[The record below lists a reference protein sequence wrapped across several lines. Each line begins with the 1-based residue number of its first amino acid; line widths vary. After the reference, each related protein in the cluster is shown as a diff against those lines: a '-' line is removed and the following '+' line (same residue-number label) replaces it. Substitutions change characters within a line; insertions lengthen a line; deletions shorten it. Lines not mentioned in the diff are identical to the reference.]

1 MTNEHGEVVRD
12 PNSKQSTNVGDAVS
26 NVTYGSANRTRVSPN
41 GAHRNGFCNEA
52 YEASDSSEDLSNVV
66 DSTSTKGFVPSSV
79 AERARPAIQRS
90 LTVVETTMLR
100 PPRVP
105 QRLRTVSAGLH
116 PEYDATRRRN
126 SRRLRFC
133 PRGSLYDVIQDLP
146 VRPIIGDAEEGNV
159 GATIREESSPVP
171 PNKPMPEETK
181 DEDVAETPTEI
192 LVQVFVPFM
201 LAGLGMVAAGVLLN
215 KAKDLDA
222 FKQIPELMVMVP
234 PLLGLKGNLE
244 MTLACRMSTLA
255 NLGNAASRSALL
267 SIAAGNLA
275 LIQCQAIVAGL
286 VAALLAVIKSLA
298 TEGYLDW
305 SHVLTLFTSA
315 ALTAELASIVLAS
328 VMILVIVLCQRLRM
342 NPDNVATPVAASLG
356 DVITLA
362 LLAGFATLLHVPLR
376 NHQWAS
382 GLLLGAVVLLA
393 PVWAFLAYRN
403 TYTREVLS
411 QGWLPVLFAIVVSS
425 GGGYILEI
433 ASTRYKGL
441 AAYQPVINGV
451 GGNLVAVQASRIS
464 TYLHLTTERP
474 SLPPGESRCVGP
486 IAVFFGSCLH
496 ARTARLLL
504 LLLVP
509 GQLIF
514 VAVID
519 SVEGDG
525 EAFHG
530 PFVAL
535 YVAAAFI
542 QVCILLYVARVLVY
556 ALWSRGTDPDN
567 AAIPFLTALGDLLGG
582 GLLALVYWILDLIS
596 PSRPL

>member
-1 MTNEHGEVVRD
+1 MTDKYGEVVRD
-12 PNSKQSTNVGDAVS
+12 PSNEQSAHIGDGACY
-26 NVTYGSANRTRVSPN
+26 VTYGSANSVNVSAD
-41 GAHRNGFCNEA
+41 GGRHNGFCNEA
-52 YEASDSSEDLSNVV
+52 FEASDSLEKLSSVG
-66 DSTSTKGFVPSSV
+66 DCSSTKDFVASGV
-79 AERARPAIQRS
+79 TERARPVIQRS
-90 LTVVETTMLR
+90 LTLVETSMLR
-100 PPRVP
+100 PPRVS
-105 QRLRTVSAGLH
+105 QRIRTLSAGVH
-116 PEYDATRRRN
+116 TEYDVTRRRN

-146 VRPIIGDAEEGNV
+146 CRPIIGNAEEGNV
-159 GATIREESSPVP
+159 AATIREESSPVP
-171 PNKPMPEETK
+171 PDKSMSDETK
-181 DEDVAETPTEI
+181 DDDVDETPVEI

-244 MTLACRMSTLA
+244 MTLACRISTLA
-255 NLGNAASRSALL
+255 NLGNAGSRSALL
-267 SIAAGNLA
+267 NIAAGNLA

-286 VAALLAVIKSLA
+286 VAALLAVIKSFA
-298 TEGYLDW
+298 AGGYLDW
-305 SHVLTLFTSA
+305 NHVLTLFTSA

-328 VMILVIVLCQRLRM
+328 VMILVIVMCQRLRM

-362 LLAGFATLLHVPLR
+362 LLAGFATLLHVPLQDY
-376 NHQWAS
+376 QWVS
-382 GLLLGAVVLLA
+382 GILLGLVVLLA
-393 PVWAFLAYRN
+393 PLWAFLAYRN
-403 TYTREVLS
+403 SYTREVLS
-411 QGWLPVLFAIVVSS
+411 QGWLPVLFAIVISS

-464 TYLHLTTERP
+464 TYLHLAAERP
-474 SLPPGESRCVGP
+474 NLPPDESRCVGP
-486 IAVFFGSCLH
+486 FAVFFGSCLH

-535 YVAAAFI
+535 YVAAAII

-582 GLLALVYWILDLIS
+582 GLLALVYWILDLIGS
-596 PSRPL
+596 SRPL

>member
-1 MTNEHGEVVRD
+1 MTNEQVE
-12 PNSKQSTNVGDAVS
+12 
-26 NVTYGSANRTRVSPN
+26 
-41 GAHRNGFCNEA
+41 GAHNVHLANITGGVPNFKGSNANSSNGCLNGVHLIGFCNEA
-52 YEASDSSEDLSNVV
+52 FEPSESTEELSKSGDPWHTSDCM
-66 DSTSTKGFVPSSV
+66 PSIV
-79 AERARPAIQRS
+79 TDRGRPAIQRS
-90 LTVVETTMLR
+90 LTLVEATTLR
-100 PPRVP
+100 QPRVDNRP
-105 QRLRTVSAGLH
+105 RTVSAGMH
-116 PEYDATRRRN
+116 PEFDAARRRN

-146 VRPIIGDAEEGNV
+146 AQPIISDAEEGNDIAII
-159 GATIREESSPVP
+159 GEAPLP
-171 PNKPMPEETK
+171 PSEPIPEEPK
-181 DEDVAETPTEI
+181 DEEVVETPLEI

-215 KAKDLDA
+215 KAKYLDV
-222 FKQIPELMVMVP
+222 FKEIPELMVMVP

-286 VAALLAVIKSLA
+286 VAAVLAVIKSLA
-298 TEGYLDW
+298 TEGCLDW
-305 SHVLTLFTSA
+305 NHVLTLVTSA

-328 VMILVIVLCQRLRM
+328 VMVLVIVLCQRLRM

-362 LLAGFATLLHVPLR
+362 LLAGFATLLHVPLK
-376 NHQWAS
+376 NQQWAS

-393 PVWAFLAYRN
+393 PLWAFLAYRN
-403 TYTREVLS
+403 AYTREVLS

-433 ASTRYKGL
+433 ASSRYEGL

-464 TYLHLTTERP
+464 TYLHLNSERP
-474 SLPPGESRCVGP
+474 SLPPDESRCVGP
-486 IAVFFGSCLH
+486 IAVFFGGCLH

-504 LLLVP
+504 LLLIP

-519 SVEGDG
+519 SVEGKGD
-525 EAFHG
+525 AFHG

-535 YVAAAFI
+535 YVVAAFI

-556 ALWSRGTDPDN
+556 TLWSRGVDPDN
-567 AAIPFLTALGDLLGG
+567 AAIPFLTALGDLFGG
-582 GLLALVYWILDLIS
+582 GLLALVFWILSVIS
-596 PSRPL
+596 SRVAH

>member
-1 MTNEHGEVVRD
+1 MTDKYGEVVRD
-12 PNSKQSTNVGDAVS
+12 PSNEQSAHIGDGACY
-26 NVTYGSANRTRVSPN
+26 VTYGSANSVNVSAD
-41 GAHRNGFCNEA
+41 GGRHNGFCNEA
-52 YEASDSSEDLSNVV
+52 FEASDSLEKLSSVG
-66 DSTSTKGFVPSSV
+66 DCSSTKDFVASGV
-79 AERARPAIQRS
+79 TERARPVIQRS
-90 LTVVETTMLR
+90 LTLVETTMLR
-100 PPRVP
+100 PQRVS
-105 QRLRTVSAGLH
+105 QRIRTLSAGVH
-116 PEYDATRRRN
+116 TEYDVTRRRN

-146 VRPIIGDAEEGNV
+146 FRPIIGNAEEGNV
-159 GATIREESSPVP
+159 AATIREESSPVP
-171 PNKPMPEETK
+171 PDKSMSDETK
-181 DEDVAETPTEI
+181 DDDVDETPVEI

-244 MTLACRMSTLA
+244 MTLACRISTLA
-255 NLGNAASRSALL
+255 NLGNAGSRSALL
-267 SIAAGNLA
+267 NIAAGNLA

-286 VAALLAVIKSLA
+286 VAALLAVIKSFA
-298 TEGYLDW
+298 AGGYLDW
-305 SHVLTLFTSA
+305 NHVLTLFTSA

-328 VMILVIVLCQRLRM
+328 VMILVIVMCQRLRM

-362 LLAGFATLLHVPLR
+362 LIAGFATLLHVPLQDY
-376 NHQWAS
+376 QWVS
-382 GLLLGAVVLLA
+382 GILLGLVVLLA
-393 PVWAFLAYRN
+393 PLWAFLAYRN
-403 TYTREVLS
+403 SYTREVLS
-411 QGWLPVLFAIVVSS
+411 QGWLPVLFAIVISS

-464 TYLHLTTERP
+464 TYLHLAAERP
-474 SLPPGESRCVGP
+474 NLPPDESRCVGP
-486 IAVFFGSCLH
+486 FAVFFGSCLH

-535 YVAAAFI
+535 YVAAAII

-582 GLLALVYWILDLIS
+582 GLLALVYWILDLIGS
-596 PSRPL
+596 SRPL

>member
-1 MTNEHGEVVRD
+1 MTNEQAESAHNVHLANIGGGV
-12 PNSKQSTNVGDAVS
+12 PNVKGS
-26 NVTYGSANRTRVSPN
+26 NGCPN
-41 GAHRNGFCNEA
+41 GVCLNGFCNKAFEPS
-52 YEASDSSEDLSNVV
+52 ESMEELSKSGDPWHTSDC
-66 DSTSTKGFVPSSV
+66 VPSIV
-79 AERARPAIQRS
+79 TDRGRPAIQRS
-90 LTVVETTMLR
+90 LTLVEATLR
-100 PPRVP
+100 QPRLDNRP
-105 QRLRTVSAGLH
+105 RTVSAGVH
-116 PEYDATRRRN
+116 PEFDATRRRN

-146 VRPIIGDAEEGNV
+146 AKPIISDAEEGNAIAIIV
-159 GATIREESSPVP
+159 EAPFP
-171 PNKPMPEETK
+171 PSKPIPEEPK
-181 DEDVAETPTEI
+181 DEEVVETPLEI

-215 KAKDLDA
+215 KAKDLDV
-222 FKQIPELMVMVP
+222 FKEIPELMVMVP

-286 VAALLAVIKSLA
+286 VAAMLAVMKSLA
-298 TEGYLDW
+298 TEGCLDW
-305 SHVLTLFTSA
+305 NHVLTLVTSA

-328 VMILVIVLCQRLRM
+328 VMVLVIVLCQRLRM

-376 NHQWAS
+376 NQQWAS

-393 PVWAFLAYRN
+393 PLWAFLAYRN
-403 TYTREVLS
+403 SYTREVLS

-433 ASTRYKGL
+433 ASSRYEGL

-464 TYLHLTTERP
+464 TYLHLNSERP
-474 SLPPGESRCVGP
+474 SLPPDESRCVGP
-486 IAVFFGSCLH
+486 IAVFFGGCLH

-504 LLLVP
+504 LLLIP

-519 SVEGDG
+519 SVEGKGD
-525 EAFHG
+525 AFHG

-535 YVAAAFI
+535 YVVAAFI

-556 ALWSRGTDPDN
+556 TLWSRGVDPDN
-567 AAIPFLTALGDLLGG
+567 AAIPFLTALGDLFGG
-582 GLLALVYWILDLIS
+582 GLLALVFWILSVIS
-596 PSRPL
+596 SRVAH

>member
-1 MTNEHGEVVRD
+1 MTNVHAEIRHDPYNGQLSSAGDGASNLADAEAGKYVCAKDVR
-12 PNSKQSTNVGDAVS
+12 G
-26 NVTYGSANRTRVSPN
+26 
-41 GAHRNGFCNEA
+41 GFCNEA
-52 YEASDSSEDLSNVV
+52 FETSDSTEELSKSA
-66 DSTSTKGFVPSSV
+66 DPRHAGDGMLSSV
-79 AERARPAIQRS
+79 TERGRLVIQRS
-90 LTVVETTMLR
+90 LTVVESTMLR
-100 PPRVP
+100 QPRVA
-105 QRLRTVSAGLH
+105 QRQRTLSAGVH
-116 PEYDATRRRN
+116 PEYDAARRRN

-146 VRPIIGDAEEGNV
+146 VRPVIADAEAGNV
-159 GATIREESSPVP
+159 VAIIEEESQPVP
-171 PNKPMPEETK
+171 PNKPIPEEPK
-181 DEDVAETPTEI
+181 DEDVVETPIEI

-215 KAKDLDA
+215 KAKDFVV
-222 FKQIPELMVMVP
+222 FKEIPELMVMVP

-255 NLGNAASRSALL
+255 NLGTAGSRSALF
-267 SIAAGNLA
+267 SIATGNLA

-286 VAALLAVIKSLA
+286 VAAMLAVIKSLA
-298 TEGYLDW
+298 TDGCLNW
-305 SHVLTLFTSA
+305 NHVLTLVTSA

-328 VMILVIVLCQRLRM
+328 VMVLVIVLCQRLRM

-362 LLAGFATLLHVPLR
+362 LLAGFATLLHVPLQ

-382 GLLLGAVVLLA
+382 GLLLCVVVLLA
-393 PVWAFLAYRN
+393 PLWAFLAYRN
-403 TYTREVLS
+403 SYTREVLS

-433 ASTRYKGL
+433 ASTRYEGL

-464 TYLHLTTERP
+464 TYLHLNSERP
-474 SLPPGESRCVGP
+474 SLPAGERRCVGP
-486 IAVFFGSCLH
+486 IAVYFGSCLH

-504 LLLVP
+504 LLLLP

-519 SVEGDG
+519 NVEGKGD
-525 EAFHG
+525 AFHG

-582 GLLALVYWILDLIS
+582 GLLALVFWILDAICPRL
-596 PSRPL
+596 P

>member
-1 MTNEHGEVVRD
+1 MTDKYGEVVRD
-12 PNSKQSTNVGDAVS
+12 PSNEQSAHIGDGACY
-26 NVTYGSANRTRVSPN
+26 VTYGSANSVNVSAD
-41 GAHRNGFCNEA
+41 GGHHNGFCNEA
-52 YEASDSSEDLSNVV
+52 FEASDSLEKLSSVG
-66 DSTSTKGFVPSSV
+66 DCSSTKDFVASGV
-79 AERARPAIQRS
+79 TERARPVIQRS
-90 LTVVETTMLR
+90 LTLVETSMLR
-100 PPRVP
+100 PPRVS
-105 QRLRTVSAGLH
+105 QRIRTLSAGVH
-116 PEYDATRRRN
+116 TEYDVTRRRN

-146 VRPIIGDAEEGNV
+146 CRPIIGNAEEGNV
-159 GATIREESSPVP
+159 AATIREESSPVP
-171 PNKPMPEETK
+171 PDKSMSDETK
-181 DEDVAETPTEI
+181 DDDVDETPVEI

-255 NLGNAASRSALL
+255 NLGNAGSRSALL
-267 SIAAGNLA
+267 NIAAGNLA

-286 VAALLAVIKSLA
+286 VAALLAVIKSFA
-298 TEGYLDW
+298 AGGYLDW
-305 SHVLTLFTSA
+305 NHVLTLFTSA

-328 VMILVIVLCQRLRM
+328 VMILVIVMCQRLRM

-362 LLAGFATLLHVPLR
+362 LLAGFATLLHVPLQDY
-376 NHQWAS
+376 QWVS
-382 GLLLGAVVLLA
+382 GILLGLVVLLA
-393 PVWAFLAYRN
+393 PLWAFLAYRN
-403 TYTREVLS
+403 SYTREVLS
-411 QGWLPVLFAIVVSS
+411 QGWLPVLFAIVISS

-464 TYLHLTTERP
+464 TYLHLTAERP
-474 SLPPGESRCVGP
+474 NLPPDESRCVGP
-486 IAVFFGSCLH
+486 FAVFFGSCLH

-535 YVAAAFI
+535 YVAAAII

-582 GLLALVYWILDLIS
+582 GLLALVYWILDLIGS
-596 PSRPL
+596 SRPL

>member
-1 MTNEHGEVVRD
+1 MTDKYGEVVRD
-12 PNSKQSTNVGDAVS
+12 PSNEQSAHIGDGACY
-26 NVTYGSANRTRVSPN
+26 VTYGSANSVNVSAD
-41 GAHRNGFCNEA
+41 GGRHNGFCNEA
-52 YEASDSSEDLSNVV
+52 FEASDSLEKLSSVG
-66 DSTSTKGFVPSSV
+66 DCSSTKDFVASGV
-79 AERARPAIQRS
+79 TERARPVIQRS
-90 LTVVETTMLR
+90 LTLVETSMLR
-100 PPRVP
+100 PPRVS
-105 QRLRTVSAGLH
+105 QRIRTLSAGVH
-116 PEYDATRRRN
+116 TEYDVTRRRN

-146 VRPIIGDAEEGNV
+146 CRPIIGNAEEGNV
-159 GATIREESSPVP
+159 AATIREESSPVP
-171 PNKPMPEETK
+171 PDKSMSDETK
-181 DEDVAETPTEI
+181 DDDVDETPVEI

-255 NLGNAASRSALL
+255 NLGNAGSRSALL
-267 SIAAGNLA
+267 NIAAGNLA

-286 VAALLAVIKSLA
+286 VAALLAVIKSFA
-298 TEGYLDW
+298 AGGYLDW
-305 SHVLTLFTSA
+305 NHVLTLFTSA

-328 VMILVIVLCQRLRM
+328 VMILVIVMCQRLRM

-362 LLAGFATLLHVPLR
+362 LLAGFATLLHVPLQDY
-376 NHQWAS
+376 QWVS
-382 GLLLGAVVLLA
+382 GILLGLVVLLA
-393 PVWAFLAYRN
+393 PLWAFLAYRN
-403 TYTREVLS
+403 SYTREVLS
-411 QGWLPVLFAIVVSS
+411 QGWLPVLFAIVISS

-464 TYLHLTTERP
+464 TYLHLTAERP
-474 SLPPGESRCVGP
+474 NLPPDESRCVGP
-486 IAVFFGSCLH
+486 FAVFFGSCLH

-535 YVAAAFI
+535 YVAAAII

-582 GLLALVYWILDLIS
+582 GLLALVYWILDLIGS
-596 PSRPL
+596 SRPL

>member
-1 MTNEHGEVVRD
+1 MTNVHAEIRHDPYNGQLSSAGDGASNLADAKAGKYNVCAKDVR
-12 PNSKQSTNVGDAVS
+12 G
-26 NVTYGSANRTRVSPN
+26 
-41 GAHRNGFCNEA
+41 GFCNEA
-52 YEASDSSEDLSNVV
+52 FETSDSTEELSKSA
-66 DSTSTKGFVPSSV
+66 DPRHAGDGMLSSV
-79 AERARPAIQRS
+79 TERGRLVIQRS
-90 LTVVETTMLR
+90 LTVVESTMLR
-100 PPRVP
+100 QPRVA
-105 QRLRTVSAGLH
+105 QRQRTLSAGVH
-116 PEYDATRRRN
+116 PEYDAARRRN

-146 VRPIIGDAEEGNV
+146 VRPVIADAEAGNV
-159 GATIREESSPVP
+159 VAIIEEESQPVP
-171 PNKPMPEETK
+171 PNKPIPEEPK
-181 DEDVAETPTEI
+181 DEDVVETPIEI

-215 KAKDLDA
+215 KAKDFVV
-222 FKQIPELMVMVP
+222 FKEIPELMVMVP

-255 NLGNAASRSALL
+255 NLGTAGSRSALF
-267 SIAAGNLA
+267 SIATGNLA

-286 VAALLAVIKSLA
+286 VAAMLAVIKSLA
-298 TEGYLDW
+298 TDGCLNW
-305 SHVLTLFTSA
+305 NHVLTLVTSA

-328 VMILVIVLCQRLRM
+328 VMVLVIVLCQRLRM

-362 LLAGFATLLHVPLR
+362 LLAGFATLLHVPLQ

-382 GLLLGAVVLLA
+382 GLLLCVVVLLA
-393 PVWAFLAYRN
+393 PLWAFLAYRN
-403 TYTREVLS
+403 SYTREVLS

-433 ASTRYKGL
+433 ASTRYEGL

-464 TYLHLTTERP
+464 TYLHLNSERP
-474 SLPPGESRCVGP
+474 SLPAGERRCVGP
-486 IAVFFGSCLH
+486 IAVYFGSCLH

-504 LLLVP
+504 LLLLP

-519 SVEGDG
+519 NVEGKGD
-525 EAFHG
+525 AFHG

-582 GLLALVYWILDLIS
+582 GLLALVFWILDAICPRL
-596 PSRPL
+596 P

>member
-1 MTNEHGEVVRD
+1 MTDKYGEVVRD
-12 PNSKQSTNVGDAVS
+12 PSNEQSAHIGDGACY
-26 NVTYGSANRTRVSPN
+26 VTYGSANSVNVSAD
-41 GAHRNGFCNEA
+41 GGRHNGFCNEA
-52 YEASDSSEDLSNVV
+52 FEASDSLEKLSSVG
-66 DSTSTKGFVPSSV
+66 DCSSTKDFVASGV
-79 AERARPAIQRS
+79 TERARPVIQRS
-90 LTVVETTMLR
+90 LTLVETSMLR
-100 PPRVP
+100 PPRVS
-105 QRLRTVSAGLH
+105 QRIRTLSAGVH
-116 PEYDATRRRN
+116 TEYDVTRRRN

-146 VRPIIGDAEEGNV
+146 CRPIIGNAEEGNV
-159 GATIREESSPVP
+159 AATIREESSPVP
-171 PNKPMPEETK
+171 PDKSMSDETK
-181 DEDVAETPTEI
+181 DDDVDETPVEI

-255 NLGNAASRSALL
+255 NLGNAGSRSALL
-267 SIAAGNLA
+267 NIAAGNLA

-286 VAALLAVIKSLA
+286 VAALLAVIKSFA
-298 TEGYLDW
+298 AGGYLDW
-305 SHVLTLFTSA
+305 NHVLTLFTSA

-328 VMILVIVLCQRLRM
+328 VMILVIVMCQRLRM

-362 LLAGFATLLHVPLR
+362 LLAGFATLLHVPLQDY
-376 NHQWAS
+376 QWVS
-382 GLLLGAVVLLA
+382 GILLGLVVLLA
-393 PVWAFLAYRN
+393 PLWAFLAYRN
-403 TYTREVLS
+403 SYTREVLS
-411 QGWLPVLFAIVVSS
+411 QGWLPVLFAIVISS

-464 TYLHLTTERP
+464 TYLHLAAERP
-474 SLPPGESRCVGP
+474 NLPPDESRCVGP
-486 IAVFFGSCLH
+486 FAVFFGSCLH

-535 YVAAAFI
+535 YVAAAII

-582 GLLALVYWILDLIS
+582 GLLALVYWILDLIGS
-596 PSRPL
+596 SRPL

>member
-1 MTNEHGEVVRD
+1 MTDKYGEVVRD
-12 PNSKQSTNVGDAVS
+12 PSNEQSAHIGDGACY
-26 NVTYGSANRTRVSPN
+26 VTYGSANSVNVSAD
-41 GAHRNGFCNEA
+41 GGRHNGFCNEA
-52 YEASDSSEDLSNVV
+52 FEASDSLEKLSSVG
-66 DSTSTKGFVPSSV
+66 DCSSTKDFVASGV
-79 AERARPAIQRS
+79 TERARPVIQRS
-90 LTVVETTMLR
+90 LTLVETTMLR

-105 QRLRTVSAGLH
+105 QRIRTVSASVH
-116 PEYDATRRRN
+116 TEYDVTRRRN

-146 VRPIIGDAEEGNV
+146 FRPIIGNAEAGN
-159 GATIREESSPVP
+159 GAATIREESSPVP
-171 PNKPMPEETK
+171 PDKSMSDETK
-181 DEDVAETPTEI
+181 DEDVVETPVEI

-255 NLGNAASRSALL
+255 NLGNAGSRSALL
-267 SIAAGNLA
+267 NIAAGNLA

-286 VAALLAVIKSLA
+286 VAALLAVIKSFA
-298 TEGYLDW
+298 AGGYLDW
-305 SHVLTLFTSA
+305 NHVLTLFTSA

-328 VMILVIVLCQRLRM
+328 VMILVIVMCQRLRM

-362 LLAGFATLLHVPLR
+362 LLAGFATLLHVPLQDY
-376 NHQWAS
+376 QWVS
-382 GLLLGAVVLLA
+382 GILLGAVVLLA
-393 PVWAFLAYRN
+393 PLWAFLAYRN
-403 TYTREVLS
+403 SYTREVLS
-411 QGWLPVLFAIVVSS
+411 QGWLPVLFAIVISS

-464 TYLHLTTERP
+464 TYLHLTAERP
-474 SLPPGESRCVGP
+474 NLPPDESRCVGP
-486 IAVFFGSCLH
+486 FAVFFGSCLH

-535 YVAAAFI
+535 YLAAAII

-582 GLLALVYWILDLIS
+582 GLLALVYWVLDLIGS
-596 PSRPL
+596 SRPL

>member
-1 MTNEHGEVVRD
+1 MTDKYGEVVRD
-12 PNSKQSTNVGDAVS
+12 PSNEQSAHIGDGACY
-26 NVTYGSANRTRVSPN
+26 VTYGSANSVNVSAD
-41 GAHRNGFCNEA
+41 GGRHNGFCNEA
-52 YEASDSSEDLSNVV
+52 FEASDSLEKLSSVG
-66 DSTSTKGFVPSSV
+66 DCSSTKDFVASGV
-79 AERARPAIQRS
+79 TERARPVIQRS
-90 LTVVETTMLR
+90 LTLVETTMLR
-100 PPRVP
+100 PQRVS
-105 QRLRTVSAGLH
+105 QRIRTLSAGVH
-116 PEYDATRRRN
+116 TEYDVTRRRN

-146 VRPIIGDAEEGNV
+146 FRPIIGNAEEGNV
-159 GATIREESSPVP
+159 AATIREESSPVP
-171 PNKPMPEETK
+171 PDKSMSDETK
-181 DEDVAETPTEI
+181 DDDVDETPVEI

-244 MTLACRMSTLA
+244 MTLACRISTLA
-255 NLGNAASRSALL
+255 NLGNAGSRSALL
-267 SIAAGNLA
+267 NIAAGNLA

-286 VAALLAVIKSLA
+286 VAALLAVIKSFA
-298 TEGYLDW
+298 AGGYLDW
-305 SHVLTLFTSA
+305 NHVLTLFTSA

-328 VMILVIVLCQRLRM
+328 VMILVIVMCQRLRM

-362 LLAGFATLLHVPLR
+362 LIAGFATLLHVPLQDY
-376 NHQWAS
+376 QWVS
-382 GLLLGAVVLLA
+382 GILLGLVVLLA
-393 PVWAFLAYRN
+393 PLWAFLAYRN
-403 TYTREVLS
+403 SYTREVLS
-411 QGWLPVLFAIVVSS
+411 QGWLPVLFAIVISS

-464 TYLHLTTERP
+464 TYLHLTAERP
-474 SLPPGESRCVGP
+474 NLPPDESRCVGP
-486 IAVFFGSCLH
+486 FAVFFGSCLH

-535 YVAAAFI
+535 YVAAAII

-582 GLLALVYWILDLIS
+582 GLLALVYWILDLIGS
-596 PSRPL
+596 SRPL

>member
-1 MTNEHGEVVRD
+1 MTNEQAE
-12 PNSKQSTNVGDAVS
+12 
-26 NVTYGSANRTRVSPN
+26 
-41 GAHRNGFCNEA
+41 GAHNVHLANIAGGVPNFKGSNANSSNGRLNGVRLIGFCNEA
-52 YEASDSSEDLSNVV
+52 FEPSESTEELSKSGDPWHTSDC
-66 DSTSTKGFVPSSV
+66 VPSIV
-79 AERARPAIQRS
+79 TDRGRPAIQRS
-90 LTVVETTMLR
+90 LTLVEATTLR
-100 PPRVP
+100 QPRVDNRP
-105 QRLRTVSAGLH
+105 RTVSAGVH
-116 PEYDATRRRN
+116 PEFDAARRRN

-146 VRPIIGDAEEGNV
+146 AQPIISDAEEGNDIAII
-159 GATIREESSPVP
+159 GEAPLP
-171 PNKPMPEETK
+171 PSEPIPEEPK
-181 DEDVAETPTEI
+181 DEEVVETPLEI

-215 KAKDLDA
+215 KAKYLVV
-222 FKQIPELMVMVP
+222 FKEIPELMVMVP

-286 VAALLAVIKSLA
+286 VAAMLAVIKSLA
-298 TEGYLDW
+298 TEGCLDW
-305 SHVLTLFTSA
+305 NHVLTLVTSA

-328 VMILVIVLCQRLRM
+328 VMVLVIVLCQRLRM

-362 LLAGFATLLHVPLR
+362 LLAGFATLLHVPLQ
-376 NHQWAS
+376 NQQWAS

-393 PVWAFLAYRN
+393 PLWAFLAYRN
-403 TYTREVLS
+403 HYTREVLS

-433 ASTRYKGL
+433 ASSRYEGL

-464 TYLHLTTERP
+464 TYLHLNSERP
-474 SLPPGESRCVGP
+474 SLPPDESRCVGP
-486 IAVFFGSCLH
+486 IAVFFGGCLH

-504 LLLVP
+504 LLLIP

-519 SVEGDG
+519 SVEGKGD
-525 EAFHG
+525 AFHG

-535 YVAAAFI
+535 YVVAAFI

-556 ALWSRGTDPDN
+556 TLWSRGVDPDN
-567 AAIPFLTALGDLLGG
+567 AAIPFLTALGDLFGG
-582 GLLALVYWILDLIS
+582 GLLALVFWILSVIS
-596 PSRPL
+596 SRVAH

>member
-1 MTNEHGEVVRD
+1 MTNVHAEIRHD
-12 PNSKQSTNVGDAVS
+12 PYNGQLSSAGDSVS
-26 NVTYGSANRTRVSPN
+26 NLADDKAGKYNVCAKDVG
-41 GAHRNGFCNEA
+41 GGFCNEA
-52 YEASDSSEDLSNVV
+52 FETSDSTEELSKSA
-66 DSTSTKGFVPSSV
+66 DPRHTGDGMLSSV
-79 AERARPAIQRS
+79 TERGRPVIQRS
-90 LTVVETTMLR
+90 LTVVESTMLR
-100 PPRVP
+100 QPRVA
-105 QRLRTVSAGLH
+105 QRQRTLSAGVH
-116 PEYDATRRRN
+116 PEYDAARRRN

-146 VRPIIGDAEEGNV
+146 VRPVIGDAEAGNV
-159 GATIREESSPVP
+159 VAIIEEESQPAP
-171 PNKPMPEETK
+171 PNKPIPEEPK
-181 DEDVAETPTEI
+181 DEDVVETPIEI

-215 KAKDLDA
+215 KAKDFVV
-222 FKQIPELMVMVP
+222 FKEIPELMVMVP

-255 NLGNAASRSALL
+255 NLGTAASRSALF
-267 SIAAGNLA
+267 SIATGNLA

-286 VAALLAVIKSLA
+286 VAAMLAVIKSLA
-298 TEGYLDW
+298 TDGCLDW
-305 SHVLTLFTSA
+305 NHVLTLVTSA

-328 VMILVIVLCQRLRM
+328 VMVLVIVLCQRLRM

-362 LLAGFATLLHVPLR
+362 LLAGFATLLHVPLE

-382 GLLLGAVVLLA
+382 GLLLCVVVLLA
-393 PVWAFLAYRN
+393 PLWAFLAYRN
-403 TYTREVLS
+403 FYTREVLS

-433 ASTRYKGL
+433 ASTRYEGL

-464 TYLHLTTERP
+464 TYLHLNSERP
-474 SLPPGESRCVGP
+474 SLPAGERRCVGP
-486 IAVFFGSCLH
+486 IAVYFGSCLH

-504 LLLVP
+504 LLLLP

-519 SVEGDG
+519 NVEGKGD
-525 EAFHG
+525 AFHG

-582 GLLALVYWILDLIS
+582 GLLALVFWILDAICPRL
-596 PSRPL
+596 P